1 MSATLV
7 SLTDEK
13 SFPLNRPSI
22 FVGRDRWRVDVCL
35 TGDDVDEVHCELVQ
49 QGSGFRLINLSS
61 GRTLVNGE
69 AVNEAVLHD
78 GDEVTIATH
87 RLRLSCSVATEAR
100 VDVWSD
106 AAAEAEW
113 AAVNHF
119 GQAAPEPEVEA
130 TSSPNFAEAEAK
142 TGDGAESSSVII
154 ESPGSHRWKVQLA
167 GMELGP
173 MSWDELQQMVQTG
186 QAQPS
191 DPVRAEEMSDWLPYS
206 AVAAG
211 PKPVSELSA
220 EPVAEPAPH
229 SPSLL
234 PPREKV
240 AAGRMRG
247 PQNKSVAPE
256 PNLDEPAESDS
267 DIEPPADELPPVEP
281 QYFVIL
287 NESDI
292 PTETGPVPLEALQQ
306 LALEYRLTGVTRVR
320 REDETEW
327 SAAGALA
334 IDFPPP
340 PEVKDETPKAKP
352 KEKKECPPQ
361 TPSRKLVT
369 GIAWVFLA
377 PVYTLSDAIRGLLS
391 MSKTA
396 IAITAVVAV
405 AVGFL
410 LLTWMKGWSQ
420 TALTGTL
427 TLDGEP
433 VPAVVITLTG
443 MMTGDSAVGI
453 TNSSGRFSAITL
465 DGELVPGNYHV
476 TVVKSDSGSQ
486 QGEDVLVRIPMK
498 YQSIGTTDLII
509 EVKED
514 VSDYDIP
521 ISAKISGTLVDEG
534 R

>member
-35 TGDDVDEVHCELVQ
+35 TGDEVDEVHCELVQ

-61 GRTLVNGE
+61 GGTLVNGE
-69 AVNEAVLHD
+69 AVSEAVLHD

-87 RLRLSCSVATEAR
+87 RLRLSCSDANEAR

-119 GQAAPEPEVEA
+119 DQTAAAPEVEA
-130 TSSPNFAEAEAK
+130 TPPASLADADLNAVNETAFDSTA
-142 TGDGAESSSVII
+142 I
-154 ESPGSHRWKVQLA
+154 ESPESHRWKVQLA

-173 MSWDELQQMVQTG
+173 IPWAELQQMVQTG

-211 PKPVSELSA
+211 PKA
-220 EPVAEPAPH
+220 AAEPAVEPAPRKS

-234 PPREKV
+234 PSGEKV
-240 AAGRMRG
+240 AAGRMSG
-247 PQNKSVAPE
+247 QQSEPEDTKEPLDKPIKSKSHSE
-256 PNLDEPAESDS
+256 PL
-267 DIEPPADELPPVEP
+267 ADELPPVEP

-287 NESDI
+287 DESDS

-306 LALEYRLTGVTRVR
+306 LALEFRLTGVTRVR
-320 REDETEW
+320 REDESEW

-340 PEVKDETPKAKP
+340 PTEEKHEVPEAKP
-352 KEKKECPPQ
+352 KQKQESQPQ
-361 TPSRKLVT
+361 KPSRNLVT

-391 MSKTA
+391 MSKKA

-410 LLTWMKGWSQ
+410 LFTWIKGWSQ

-427 TLDGEP
+427 TLDGDP
-433 VPAVVITLTG
+433 VPAVFITLTG

-453 TNSSGRFSAITL
+453 TDSSGRFSAITL
-465 DGELVPGNYHV
+465 DGELLPGNYHV

-486 QGEDVLVRIPMK
+486 QGEDALVRIPMK

-514 VSDYDIP
+514 VSYYDIP
-521 ISAKISGTLVDEG
+521 ISAKISGTLVDQG

>member
-13 SFPLNRPSI
+13 LFPLNRPSI

-35 TGDDVDEVHCELVQ
+35 AGDDVDDVHCELVQ

-61 GRTLVNGE
+61 GGTFVNGE
-69 AVNEAVLHD
+69 SVSEAVLHD

-87 RLRLSCSVATEAR
+87 RLRLSCSGVNEAR
-100 VDVWSD
+100 VGGWSETT
-106 AAAEAEW
+106 AEAEW

-119 GQAAPEPEVEA
+119 DQTTVALGIKA
-130 TSSPNFAEAEAK
+130 TSPANLADDNSNPAEEPAFDSA
-142 TGDGAESSSVII
+142 AI
-154 ESPGSHRWKVQLA
+154 ESPELHCWKVQLA

-173 MSWDELQQMVQTG
+173 MPWDELQKMVQTG

-191 DPVRAEEMSDWLPYS
+191 DSVRAEEMSDWLPYS

-211 PKPVSELSA
+211 PIPDP
-220 EPVAEPAPH
+220 EPVAKQASGQIKRLQSESATRKEPLDARIEFE
-229 SPSLL
+229 SRSESL
-234 PPREKV
+234 
-240 AAGRMRG
+240 
-247 PQNKSVAPE
+247 
-256 PNLDEPAESDS
+256 
-267 DIEPPADELPPVEP
+267 ADELPPGEP

-287 NESDI
+287 DESNS

-306 LALEYRLTGVTRVR
+306 LAREYRLTGVTRVR
-320 REDETEW
+320 REDEIEW
-327 SAAGALA
+327 FAAGALV

-340 PEVKDETPKAKP
+340 LPEEKAEVPKVEP
-352 KEKKECPPQ
+352 KQEQESQPQ
-361 TPSRKLVT
+361 KSSRNLVT
-369 GIAWVFLA
+369 GIAWGFLA

-391 MSKTA
+391 MSKKA
-396 IAITAVVAV
+396 IAITAVVVV

-410 LLTWMKGWSQ
+410 LFTWIKGWSQ

-453 TNSSGRFSAITL
+453 TDSSGRFSAITL
-465 DGELVPGNYHV
+465 DGELLPGNYHV

-486 QGEDVLVRIPMK
+486 QGEDAFVRIPMK

-509 EVKED
+509 DFKED
-514 VSDYDIP
+514 VSDYNIS
-521 ISAKISGTLVDEG
+521 ISANISGTLVDEG

>member
-22 FVGRDRWRVDVCL
+22 FVGRDRWRVDVRL
-35 TGDDVDEVHCELVQ
+35 SGDDVDEVHCELVQ

-61 GRTLVNGE
+61 SGTLVNGE
-69 AVNEAVLHD
+69 PVSEVVLHD

-87 RLRLSCSVATEAR
+87 RLRLSCAETSKAR

-113 AAVNHF
+113 AALNQFDDVETSPAVELKPHTSISASVPEL
-119 GQAAPEPEVEA
+119 GASEPKAARQL
-130 TSSPNFAEAEAK
+130 
-142 TGDGAESSSVII
+142 I
-154 ESPGSHRWKVQLA
+154 ESPESHRWKIQLA

-186 QAQPS
+186 QAQPA
-191 DPVRAEEMSDWLPYS
+191 DPVRAEGTEDWCPYS
-206 AVAAG
+206 EVIAG
-211 PKPVSELSA
+211 PRPAAKQNPPQPASA
-220 EPVAEPAPH
+220 
-229 SPSLL
+229 PSLL
-234 PPREKV
+234 PSGENV
-240 AAGRMRG
+240 ADGRMKGRHNRPSIPASKIDEG
-247 PQNKSVAPE
+247 PITEAHSE
-256 PNLDEPAESDS
+256 E
-267 DIEPPADELPPVEP
+267 EPPVELPPVEP

-287 NESDI
+287 DESDS

-306 LALEYRLTGVTRVR
+306 LALEYRLNGVTRVR
-320 REDETEW
+320 REDETDW

-340 PEVKDETPKAKP
+340 LETEAESPKKQTKVRPETATPP
-352 KEKKECPPQ
+352 
-361 TPSRKLVT
+361 PSRNLVT
-369 GIAWVFLA
+369 GVVWLILA
-377 PVYTLSDAIRGLLS
+377 PIYTLADAIRGLLS
-391 MSKTA
+391 MPKKT
-396 IAITAVVAV
+396 IVVTAVVAV
-405 AVGFL
+405 AVSFL
-410 LLTWMKGWSQ
+410 LFTWIRGWSQ

-453 TNSSGRFSAITL
+453 TDSSGRFSAITL

-486 QGEDVLVRIPMK
+486 QGEDALVRIPMK
-498 YQSIGTTDLII
+498 YQSIGTTDVII
-509 EVKED
+509 EVKEGESNYD
-514 VSDYDIP
+514 VP
-521 ISAKISGTLVDEG
+521 LSAKISGTLVDEG